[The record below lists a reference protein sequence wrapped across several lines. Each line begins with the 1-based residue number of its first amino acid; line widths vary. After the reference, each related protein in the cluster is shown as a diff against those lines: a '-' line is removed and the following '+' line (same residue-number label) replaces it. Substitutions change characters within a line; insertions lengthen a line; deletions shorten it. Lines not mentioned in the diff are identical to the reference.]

1 MLWHQE
7 QQRCWMPSPKGHKEM
22 CKGMAMVPTLTQK
35 RASSVQKRMSHAVI
49 MSTPAP
55 MQAPAQP
62 SQASGPCFEYMN
74 GQECQTDIRAEA
86 QGTTQKDPQQC
97 SRESSQH
104 AARQKNIS
112 SVTMK
117 LRNNHAELPNYS
129 KIFASGYKQKDGV
142 LQWTHHTPEQITR
155 RCSGE

>member
-7 QQRCWMPSPKGHKEM
+7 QQRCWMPSPKRHKEM

-55 MQAPAQP
+55 MHAPAQP

-74 GQECQTDIRAEA
+74 GQEYQTDIRAEA
-86 QGTTQKDPQQC
+86 QGTTQKDAQHC

-104 AARQKNIS
+104 AARQK
-112 SVTMK
+112 TF
-117 LRNNHAELPNYS
+117 P
-129 KIFASGYKQKDGV
+129 ASQ
-142 LQWTHHTPEQITR
+142 
-155 RCSGE
+155 